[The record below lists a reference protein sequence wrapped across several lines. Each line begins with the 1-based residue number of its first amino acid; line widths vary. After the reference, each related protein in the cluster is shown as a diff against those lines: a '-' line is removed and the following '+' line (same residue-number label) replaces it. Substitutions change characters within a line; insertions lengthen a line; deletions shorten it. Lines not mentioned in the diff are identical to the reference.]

1 MQSPDAVAMQTSV
14 VDAKLQSPVLHG
26 NKLGCKRRL
35 EDVPQLS
42 GATPNPGKLSRGE
55 SSEGGALQAVG
66 KPKAELVLD
75 DGTRWQGT
83 PFGADCG
90 ISGEVVFNTAMVG
103 YPEALTDPS
112 YRGQLLVLTFP
123 LIGNYGVPSDQKD
136 DLGLSLYFESANI
149 HISALIVSEYSSDS
163 AHWNLDQSLGAWLK
177 KAGVPAIYGVDTRA
191 LTKHIRE
198 RGAMLGKIL
207 PPGGADADVP
217 QIDPNKLNLVA
228 QVSLKKPQLFV
239 SHAPPML
246 NMKGERMRIVA
257 VDCGIK
263 ARARPPA
270 PAPFPRH
277 SPTARSSPR
286 DRRRTSSGTS

>member
-1 MQSPDAVAMQTSV
+1 MPNCSRRSSTATS
-14 VDAKLQSPVLHG
+14 
-26 NKLGCKRRL
+26 
-35 EDVPQLS
+35 S
-42 GATPNPGKLSRGE
+42 GASAVSRTCRSALRSDAEISQLSRGE

-83 PFGADCG
+83 PFGAEESV
-90 ISGEVVFNTAMVG
+90 SGEVVFNTAMVG

-112 YRGQLLVLTFP
+112 YRGQMLVLTFP

-228 QVSLKKPQLFV
+228 QVSIA
-239 SHAPPML
+239 APTL
-246 NMKGERMRIVA
+246 VA
-257 VDCGIK
+257 
-263 ARARPPA
+263 
-270 PAPFPRH
+270 
-277 SPTARSSPR
+277 
-286 DRRRTSSGTS
+286 RRRRCST